1 MNLRKPQVL
10 LLSIKP
16 EFVQK
21 ILDKQKTIELRKAKP
36 QLSIGDF
43 ILVYESSPTKSLVG
57 WFEVQEIIYEETQ
70 VLWKKVKDDAGVSK
84 KEFDDYYQ
92 KSNFGVGIRIKDR
105 FTSKLS
111 LEEIRKTWV
120 RFRPPQSFHYLKE
133 DEIAIAEKITG
144 FNLVKTEPNAEPLR
158 QLALNY

>member
-36 QLSIGDF
+36 QLNIGDF

-70 VLWKKVKDDAGVSK
+70 VLWNVIVQGD
-84 KEFDDYYQ
+84 
-92 KSNFGVGIRIKDR
+92 
-105 FTSKLS
+105 
-111 LEEIRKTWV
+111 
-120 RFRPPQSFHYLKE
+120 
-133 DEIAIAEKITG
+133 KI
-144 FNLVKTEPNAEPLR
+144 
-158 QLALNY
+158 

>member
-1 MNLRKPQVL
+1 MTLRKPQVL

-21 ILDKQKTIELRKAKP
+21 ILDKQKTIELRKSKP
-36 QLSIGDF
+36 QLNIGDF

-57 WFEVQEIIYEETQ
+57 WFEVEEIIYEETQ
-70 VLWKKVKDDAGVSK
+70 VLWRKVKNDAGVSK

-105 FTSKLS
+105 CTSKLS

-144 FNLVKTEPNAEPLR
+144 FNLSKTEPNAEPLR

>member
-1 MNLRKPQVL
+1 MNLKKPQVL
-10 LLSIKP
+10 LISIKP

-21 ILDKQKTIELRKAKP
+21 ILDKQKTIELRKARP
-36 QLSIGDF
+36 QLNIGDF

-57 WFEVQEIIYEETQ
+57 WFEVQEIIYEEIQ

-144 FNLVKTEPNAEPLR
+144 FNLAKTESNTEFLS